1 MVSACFFLD
10 EETGCHGSDALD
22 LDWFKDVGYVIGYDS
37 PDLYR
42 AAWSCSGVKL
52 FSYEFYTKHMKEVC
66 DRWGLTKGCFFS
78 EPYTDVKNIREK
90 TDIIC
95 MNFGNGGYYAHSPS
109 EYIIVEDMD
118 QACGMG
124 IDLID
129 NIGCTEHKL
138 KHVSSWTSRT
148 ENSFRR
154 NNNGTYERVVV
165 DDTEMLQDLGDNNR
179 RSYYGYGAQTTRSTT
194 TTTTTTTTK
203 KEDELKFESV
213 KYIVNRYDS
222 HILAIKEEVLE
233 AVKGL
238 CEKANVKFDEF
249 EKAITEKFSNEI
261 KF

>member
-1 MVSACFFLD
+1 
-10 EETGCHGSDALD
+10 
-22 LDWFKDVGYVIGYDS
+22 
-37 PDLYR
+37 
-42 AAWSCSGVKL
+42 
-52 FSYEFYTKHMKEVC
+52 MKEVC

-138 KHVSSWTSRT
+138 KHVGSSWTNRT

-179 RSYYGYGAQTTRSTT
+179 RSYYGYGAQTTRST

>member
-1 MVSACFFLD
+1 
-10 EETGCHGSDALD
+10 
-22 LDWFKDVGYVIGYDS
+22 
-37 PDLYR
+37 
-42 AAWSCSGVKL
+42 
-52 FSYEFYTKHMKEVC
+52 
-66 DRWGLTKGCFFS
+66 
-78 EPYTDVKNIREK
+78 
-90 TDIIC
+90 
-95 MNFGNGGYYAHSPS
+95 
-109 EYIIVEDMD
+109 
-118 QACGMG
+118 MG

-138 KHVSSWTSRT
+138 KHVGSSWTTRT

-154 NNNGTYERVVV
+154 NSNGTYERVVV
-165 DDTEMLQDLGDNNR
+165 DDTEMLQDLGDNSR
-179 RSYYGYGAQTTRSTT
+179 RSYYGYGQQTRNT

-233 AVKGL
+233 VVKGL
-238 CEKANVKFDEF
+238 CEKSNIKFDEF